1 MVLVIRLRRAKGRH
15 GWLITFESNRNG
27 QFELKPNLKAFQVPT
42 SKFKQSSFYFD
53 RNNNCHFFL
62 LKFHE
67 SNSEKVIMKK
77 LYVTNF
83 TYLQVMDRPSSSCGQ
98 EIIAIADDAM
108 T

>member
-1 MVLVIRLRRAKGRH
+1 
-15 GWLITFESNRNG
+15 
-27 QFELKPNLKAFQVPT
+27 
-42 SKFKQSSFYFD
+42 
-53 RNNNCHFFL
+53 